1 MNLLRQLRITTTT
14 LHVHANS
21 KISSRSRAFIPAT
34 LPPPTTQGNDTPF
47 AMPAA
52 FSQRL
57 SRADNLFRHHEDCS
71 TEFVDHVCISRESMS
86 SPLWVCTSKADHGV
100 YEFYLFLR
108 CSVLLHDNTGFA
120 EESTFATW
128 RLPSIPSGREERGRS
143 MAEGNVHGKH
153 IHSGLWC
160 SLS

>member
-1 MNLLRQLRITTTT
+1 MDVICPLCI
-14 LHVHANS
+14 HANNNNP
-21 KISSRSRAFIPAT
+21 SRSRACIPAT
-34 LPPPTTQGNDTPF
+34 ALLRTATKDNKTPLTVPT
-47 AMPAA
+47 A